1 MIFAHMLII
10 FTTEMSDGM
19 KIQLALLLVCVFL
32 ISLFAGC
39 ATDSGVTIL
48 EDVHIAYHNNST
60 ESLLFKDMETFQDYL
75 YKIQAEN
82 SAEEINS
89 QLSRYDEAYFE
100 GNMLALVYYVD
111 STSSSEISVKSVKC
125 CGSSVE
131 VVVNRRTGSSN
142 TNALKSYLI
151 LVEMTQD
158 ESCSEVTLETKT
170 IQLFPW

>member
-1 MIFAHMLII
+1 MEYAARDRRD
-10 FTTEMSDGM
+10 DGM
-19 KIQLALLLVCVFL
+19 KKQFALLLACAL
-32 ISLFAGC
+32 WISLLAGC

-60 ESLLFKDMETFQDYL
+60 ESLLFKDMETFQSYL

-82 SAEEINS
+82 SDREIIL
-89 QLSRYDEAYFE
+89 QLSRYDDAYFE

-111 STSSSEISVKSVKC
+111 STSSSEISVKSAQC

-131 VVVNRRTGSSN
+131 VVLNRRTGSSN

-151 LVEMTQD
+151 LVELTQD
-158 ESCSEVTLETKT
+158 DSCTEVTLQTKT
-170 IQLFPW
+170 VRLPW

>member
-1 MIFAHMLII
+1 MLII

-19 KIQLALLLVCVFL
+19 KIHLAIMLVCVFL

-48 EDVHIAYHNNST
+48 EDVHIAYYNNST

-75 YKIQAEN
+75 YKIQVEN
-82 SAEEINS
+82 VSEEITS

-100 GNMLALVYYVD
+100 ENMLALVYYVD
-111 STSSSEISVKSVKC
+111 STSSSKISVKSAQC
-125 CGSSVE
+125 CGNYLE
-131 VVVNRRTGSSN
+131 VVLNRRTGISN

-151 LVEMTQD
+151 LVEMIQD
-158 ESCSEVTLETKT
+158 ESCSEVSLETKT
-170 IQLFPW
+170 IQFPW